1 MPQLDVSTFFSQ
13 IFWFLIFFSL
23 LFFVVSYLFLPKLD
37 EIINIRSKKVL
48 DSFNSSIYLLKLVEN
63 QTVKYNVILNEAR
76 AQAKKVIDNALT
88 QVEEMRASVKDV
100 LEEEDKKMS
109 KIIEEKVS
117 KFKSEYT
124 SELKRIATDI
134 ALIYYNKLTNSEI
147 EEEFVANLISK
158 EF

>member
-13 IFWFLIFFSL
+13 VFWFLIFFSL
-23 LFFVVSYLFLPKLD
+23 LFFVVRYSFLPKLD
-37 EIINIRSKKVL
+37 RIINTRSKKIL
-48 DSFNSSIYLLKLVEN
+48 DSFNSSIYLLMLIEN
-63 QTVKYNVILNEAR
+63 QTLKYNLALNQAR
-76 AQAKKVIDNALT
+76 IQAKKIIDDALV
-88 QVEEMRASVKDV
+88 QVKKMTDDVKNT
-100 LEEEDKKMS
+100 LEEEDKKIS
-109 KIIEEKVS
+109 KLIEEGVA

-124 SELKRIATDI
+124 DELRQMATNI